1 MFLCRLG
8 HFGPML
14 VGPGQKESVVTDEA
28 VPASDGVCVNRAVGV
43 AQVRD
48 IVDVVDRSRDVEAG
62 HPCIVPVRSDPL
74 V

>member
-1 MFLCRLG
+1 
-8 HFGPML
+8 
-14 VGPGQKESVVTDEA
+14 
-28 VPASDGVCVNRAVGV
+28 V

-62 HPCIVPVRSDPL
+62 HSFIVPVRSDPL